1 MAGFHEKSESNSLL
15 RFLFV
20 PIIMIHQETIRPS
33 AQTIQVTHSMATDDQ
48 RKIERTICNR
58 QVSFSI
64 DGHVY
69 EGIIENISNVGTLI
83 LTDTPIQI
91 QQGNEISITI
101 TSADQ
106 GELKKARII
115 WADDKAF
122 GAEFLV

>member
-1 MAGFHEKSESNSLL
+1 MRTF
-15 RFLFV
+15 
-20 PIIMIHQETIRPS
+20 TIENLNR
-33 AQTIQVTHSMATDDQ
+33 QVYSTSMDNK

-69 EGIIENISNVGTLI
+69 EGTIENISNVGTLI
-83 LTDTPIQI
+83 LTNTPMQI

-106 GELKKARII
+106 GELKKARVI
-115 WADDKAF
+115 WADDHAF

>member
-1 MAGFHEKSESNSLL
+1 MPNFMNNLNQYSLL
-15 RFLFV
+15 RFFSV
-20 PIIMIHQETIRPS
+20 PIIMVVQETIRSS
-33 AQTIQVTHSMATDDQ
+33 AQTKQVRYSMATDDKRQ
-48 RKIERTICNR
+48 IERTICNR

-69 EGIIENISNVGTLI
+69 EGTIENISNVGTLI
-83 LTDTPIQI
+83 LTNTPMQI

-106 GELKKARII
+106 GELKKARVI
-115 WADDKAF
+115 WADDHAF

>member
-1 MAGFHEKSESNSLL
+1 MDNK
-15 RFLFV
+15 
-20 PIIMIHQETIRPS
+20 
-33 AQTIQVTHSMATDDQ
+33 

-69 EGIIENISNVGTLI
+69 EGTIENISNVGTLI
-83 LTDTPIQI
+83 LTDTPVQI

-106 GELKKARII
+106 GELKNARVI
-115 WADDKAF
+115 WADDHAF

>member
-1 MAGFHEKSESNSLL
+1 MDNK
-15 RFLFV
+15 
-20 PIIMIHQETIRPS
+20 
-33 AQTIQVTHSMATDDQ
+33 

-64 DGHVY
+64 DGHDY
-69 EGIIENISNVGTLI
+69 EGTIENISNVGTLI
-83 LTDTPIQI
+83 LTSTPVQI

-106 GELKKARII
+106 GELKKARVV
-115 WADDKAF
+115 WADEHAF

>member
-1 MAGFHEKSESNSLL
+1 MDNK
-15 RFLFV
+15 
-20 PIIMIHQETIRPS
+20 
-33 AQTIQVTHSMATDDQ
+33 

-69 EGIIENISNVGTLI
+69 ERTIENISNVGTLI
-83 LTDTPIQI
+83 LTNTPVQI
-91 QQGNEISITI
+91 QQGNEITITI

-106 GELKKARII
+106 GELKKARVI
-115 WADDKAF
+115 WADDRAF

>member
-1 MAGFHEKSESNSLL
+1 MMDNK
-15 RFLFV
+15 
-20 PIIMIHQETIRPS
+20 
-33 AQTIQVTHSMATDDQ
+33 

-69 EGIIENISNVGTLI
+69 EGTIENISNVGTLI
-83 LTDTPIQI
+83 LTNTPVQI

-106 GELKKARII
+106 GELKKARVM
-115 WADDKAF
+115 WADDQAF
-122 GAEFLV
+122 GAEFL